1 MRATFAF
8 CSYVLAAAIIAGQA
22 PAAAAD
28 PPTPA
33 PASGVMTAPA
43 AAAANP
49 HHSPPAGEPMQAA
62 RFSGK
67 RLVIEMLAGAA
78 VGSIAAYATFEVL
91 CSGTDCFGAS
101 LAGAAV
107 NFAITPLAV
116 WGTGRWAGGQ
126 GTVGMTY
133 LGGSVAFAAFSVP
146 GQPNEAPSDTLN
158 RVKIELAIS
167 TLVLPVTSAAFFE
180 LSSHLGYERWR
191 SAAAAGNLAFGV
203 VPTYDR
209 HGMAGAMGQLSL
221 RF

>member
-1 MRATFAF
+1 MCSTFAF
-8 CSYVLAAAIIAGQA
+8 CSSVLAVAIIAGHA

-28 PPTPA
+28 PVA
-33 PASGVMTAPA
+33 PASRSATAPIAPA
-43 AAAANP
+43 A
-49 HHSPPAGEPMQAA
+49 SPQDPPAAGEPMQAA

-78 VGSIAAYATFEVL
+78 VGSIAAYATFEAL
-91 CSGTDCFGAS
+91 CNGSDCLGAS
-101 LAGAAV
+101 LTGAAV

-133 LGGSVAFAAFSVP
+133 LGGSMAFAAFSVP

-158 RVKIELAIS
+158 RLKIELAIS
-167 TLVLPVTSAAFFE
+167 TLVLPVTSAVFFE

-191 SAAAAGNLAFGV
+191 TAAAAGNLALGV
-203 VPTYDR
+203 APTYDR
-209 HGMAGAMGQLSL
+209 HGMTGAMGQLSL